1 MAIPEEVT
9 TEEAIPEVDTTEEEA
24 TAEVDTMEEVATM
37 EGAATTMAEVRTS
50 SLAGPSG
57 SLTTPIL
64 TAIIRTVTPIPI
76 LTLTSIRIRI
86 TPLRMTNLRCIS
98 NLSKRIPGITV
109 RIRKVITRMS
119 RAVLAAGQ
127 R

>member
-1 MAIPEEVT
+1 
-9 TEEAIPEVDTTEEEA
+9 
-24 TAEVDTMEEVATM
+24 
-37 EGAATTMAEVRTS
+37 
-50 SLAGPSG
+50 
-57 SLTTPIL
+57 
-64 TAIIRTVTPIPI
+64 
-76 LTLTSIRIRI
+76 
-86 TPLRMTNLRCIS
+86 MTNLRCIS